1 MKCKI
6 LHSSKGRIRA
16 RLACGR
22 LTLAQA
28 DLLEYYLR
36 ELKGADDVKVYDR
49 TGDAV
54 ICFSCP
60 REDVIKAL
68 AAFSFEKAEKTV
80 KVPEHTGRAINR
92 EYEDK
97 LVMSVFRRF
106 CEKAFVPAPIRA
118 AMCICRSVKYI
129 SEAAGCLLSG
139 HIEVP
144 VLDGTAIAVSILRG
158 DHDTASSVMFLLR
171 IGDLLDEWTH
181 KRSVDD
187 LASVMS
193 LGIDKVWKRSGGT
206 EVLVPS
212 DEILEGDEL
221 VVRAGNVV
229 PFDSKVVSGEAMVNQ
244 SSMTGEPLAV
254 RKSDGGYVYAG
265 TVLEEGELVIS
276 VDKLSGSGKYDR
288 IVSMIEASESL
299 RSGAENRASTIADR
313 LVPYSLGASLLTYL
327 LTRNVTKAVS
337 ILMVDFSCALKLA
350 MPVSVLSAMRDC
362 GRSGITVKGG
372 RYLEAVAKAD
382 SIIFDKT
389 GTLTYS
395 QPKVSGVVPFGG
407 NDATEMLRLA
417 ACLEEHFPHS
427 IANAVVK
434 EAESQG
440 LIHEEE
446 HSQVEYIVA
455 HGISSSIN
463 SKKVIIGSY
472 HFVFED
478 EHCTFD
484 ESEREKFDS
493 LPADDS
499 LLFLALDGRLAAVIC
514 ISDPL
519 REEAAETIKSL
530 HEAGFTNI
538 VMMTGDSEKTA
549 ARVAE
554 RVGVDEYY
562 SEVLPEDKAIYVKK
576 LKEQGSTVIMIGDG
590 INDSPALSE
599 ADCGIAISTGA
610 AIAREIADITISAE
624 DLTALIELRRL
635 SCALMERINF
645 NYRIIIGFNSALML
659 GGSLGVLTPSLSAVL
674 HNGSTL
680 LIGVKSMTPLPAAK
694 MAEAVVKNSNLSDK

>member
-16 RLACGR
+16 RLACGKM
-22 LTLAQA
+22 TLAQA
-28 DLLEYYLR
+28 DLLECYLR
-36 ELKGADDVKVYDR
+36 GLNGAESIKVYDR
-49 TGDAV
+49 TGDVV
-54 ICFSCP
+54 ICYSCDR
-60 REDVIKAL
+60 REVTKAL
-68 AAFSFEKAEKTV
+68 AEFSFKKAAVTV

-97 LVMSVFRRF
+97 LVLSVMKHF
-106 CEKAFVPAPIRA
+106 CEKAFVPAPVRA
-118 AMCICRSVKYI
+118 VMTVCRSFKYLA
-129 SEAAGCLLSG
+129 EAARCLLSG
-139 HIEVP
+139 RIEVP
-144 VLDGTAIAVSILRG
+144 VLDGTAIAVSMLRG
-158 DHDTASSVMFLLR
+158 DHDTASSVMFLLNV
-171 IGDLLDEWTH
+171 GDLLDDWTH

-193 LGIDKVWKRSGGT
+193 LGIEKVWKRCGET
-206 EVLVPS
+206 EALVPA
-212 DEILEGDEL
+212 DEIIEGDEL

-229 PFDSKVVSGEAMVNQ
+229 PFDSRVVLGEAMVNQ

-254 RKSDGGYVYAG
+254 RKCEGGYVYAG

-299 RSGAENRASTIADR
+299 KSGAENKAANIADK
-313 LVPYSLGASLLTYL
+313 LVPYSLGASLLTYIF
-327 LTRNVTKAVS
+327 TRNVTKAVS

-362 GRSGITVKGG
+362 GKCGITVKGG

-382 SIIFDKT
+382 SIVFDKT

-395 QPKVSGVVPFGG
+395 QPKVSDVVPFGG
-407 NDATEMLRLA
+407 NDKAEMLRLA

-434 EAESQG
+434 EAERQG
-440 LIHEEE
+440 LVHEEK
-446 HSQVEYIVA
+446 HSKVEYIVA
-455 HGISSSIN
+455 HGISSSIDG
-463 SKKVIIGSY
+463 KKVIIGSY

-478 EHCTFD
+478 EGCTID
-484 ESEREKFDS
+484 ESEKDKFDS
-493 LPADDS
+493 LSADDS
-499 LLFLALDGRLAAVIC
+499 LLYLALDARLAAVIC

-519 REEAAETIKSL
+519 REEAADTIAQL
-530 HEAGFTNI
+530 REAGFLNI

-549 ARVAE
+549 ATVAD

-562 SEVLPEDKAIYVKK
+562 SEVLPEDKAEYVKK
-576 LKEQGSTVIMIGDG
+576 LKKQGRTVVMIGDG

-599 ADCGIAISTGA
+599 ADCGIAINSGA
-610 AIAREIADITISAE
+610 AIAKEIADITISAE
-624 DLTALIELRRL
+624 KLTALVELKRL
-635 SCALMERINF
+635 STALMNRIDF
-645 NYRIIIGFNSALML
+645 NYKAIIGFNSVLMF
-659 GGSLGVLTPSLSAVL
+659 GGAVGVLSPALSAVL
-674 HNGSTL
+674 HNSSTL
-680 LIGVKSMTPLPAAK
+680 LIGARSMTPLSPAK
-694 MAEAVVKNSNLSDK
+694 KQTKSRV